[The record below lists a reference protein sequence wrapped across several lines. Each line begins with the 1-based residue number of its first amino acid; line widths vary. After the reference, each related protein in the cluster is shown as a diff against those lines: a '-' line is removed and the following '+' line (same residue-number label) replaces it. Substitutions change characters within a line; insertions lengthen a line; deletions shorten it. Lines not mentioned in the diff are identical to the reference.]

1 MLTRKMMVE
10 HVPEDG
16 TYSGSARMLFRDPEG
31 SVDGKATIKLSADGH
46 AIVRI
51 DVDRYSIPAEYRNL
65 LMAFLQGSKPE
76 QAGGVRTTFHIGE
89 ANRFGSLEVT
99 TAEGT
104 FRADS
109 ALVGG
114 GQFRPFGGDDEWFE
128 VVPYGLELLAA
139 DAGPDEIWCAPLFGD
154 LAEYERCAN
163 ACLMNGRTPYLH
175 FVADGR
181 NCGLVIFGSGD
192 TVPVPDGKF
201 GAAVFGVV
209 GNRKANRPDE
219 VSALIPWGLF
229 AALSFA
235 SGSDIQAPWIELRGC
250 NGELKRRF
258 HLRHGG
264 TLSEGG
270 FATLSR
276 FDSAAPNS
284 GIGEF
289 LRLFFGL
296 PEETRRAIT
305 PTMLLVRRGSPGS
318 ATVDESITNL
328 IKALDATR
336 KRQELGRVNLQKS
349 LDAATALNVESI
361 STEAREKLRKLRQDC
376 KVNGKLDQLA
386 ILDKIISRQANVAS
400 DELDF
405 GITAGELLAKF
416 GLCDAEAME
425 KYYSTLSPEVTWE
438 GLLSFIRGEVVH
450 AGAIHVEDRAEIVS
464 WFELARHLHDICKRV
479 ILREIGYNG
488 TYSASNVRFRG
499 TYALDRITASTTPA
513 QLGYTVPP
521 TVS

>member
-31 SVDGKATIKLSADGH
+31 SVDGKATIKLSAHGH

-128 VVPYGLELLAA
+128 AVPYGLELLAA
-139 DAGPDEIWCAPLFGD
+139 DTGPDEIWCAPLFGD

-175 FVADGR
+175 FGADGH

-192 TVPVPDGKF
+192 TVQVSDGKF
-201 GAAVFGVV
+201 SASVFGVV

-235 SGSDIQAPWIELRGC
+235 SGSDIHAPWIDLRGC

-258 HLRHGG
+258 HLRYGE

-270 FATLSR
+270 FATFSR
-276 FDSAAPNS
+276 FRFRSAELRHRRVPKA
-284 GIGEF
+284 F
-289 LRLFFGL
+289 LQPARGDT
-296 PEETRRAIT
+296 TRDY
-305 PTMLLVRRGSPGS
+305 SH
-318 ATVDESITNL
+318 D
-328 IKALDATR
+328 
-336 KRQELGRVNLQKS
+336 
-349 LDAATALNVESI
+349 
-361 STEAREKLRKLRQDC
+361 
-376 KVNGKLDQLA
+376 
-386 ILDKIISRQANVAS
+386 VAS
-400 DELDF
+400 S
-405 GITAGELLAKF
+405 AGQ
-416 GLCDAEAME
+416 
-425 KYYSTLSPEVTWE
+425 P
-438 GLLSFIRGEVVH
+438 RQ
-450 AGAIHVEDRAEIVS
+450 
-464 WFELARHLHDICKRV
+464 RHR
-479 ILREIGYNG
+479 
-488 TYSASNVRFRG
+488 
-499 TYALDRITASTTPA
+499 
-513 QLGYTVPP
+513 
-521 TVS
+521 